1 MARPD
6 IKTSIHGRRFG
17 LGDHDQIVC
26 GDQDVTAASTA
37 ANLVPVGVHSLSST
51 SAVTYTLDA
60 PVPGNEV
67 LLAFV
72 STGTVANYVT
82 LDAGN
87 FMTTAGSSWTTIRL
101 SGQGQHALLRG
112 VSTDTWFVVSQNS
125 SAALTTST

>member
-17 LGDHDQIVC
+17 LGEHDQVVS
-26 GDQDVTAASTA
+26 GDQNVQAASTS
-37 ANLVPVGVHSLSST
+37 ANLAPVGVHTLTST

-60 PVPGNEV
+60 PAPGNEV
-67 LLAFV
+67 ILSYT

-82 LDAGN
+82 LDSGN
-87 FMTTAGSSWTTIRL
+87 FLSTAGSSATTIL
-101 SGQGQHALLRG
+101 FSAQGQHAHLRG
-112 VSTDTWFVVSQNS
+112 VSTALWQVLSHTS